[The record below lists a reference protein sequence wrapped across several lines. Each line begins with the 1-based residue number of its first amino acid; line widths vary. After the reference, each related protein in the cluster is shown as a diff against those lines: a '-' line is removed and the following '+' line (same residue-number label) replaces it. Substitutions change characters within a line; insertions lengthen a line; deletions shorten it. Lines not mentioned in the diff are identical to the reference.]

1 MFNAAN
7 LLPSVILRN
16 RSSVILRNRSSVIL
30 REPFA
35 SVIMREPFASVILR
49 EPFASVIL
57 RNKVTKDLAQDK
69 LRDRRIWLRINS
81 AYSTPSPGGRELEGG
96 GLTTISPSPCPLPS
110 REEWDSSRSLP

>member
-35 SVIMREPFASVILR
+35 SVILR
-49 EPFASVIL
+49 EPFAPVIL
-57 RNKVTKDLAQDK
+57 RE
-69 LRDRRIWLRINS
+69 RSDRRIWLRINS
-81 AYSTPSPGGRELEGG
+81 ATEESRQR
-96 GLTTISPSPCPLPS
+96 ISSVKA
-110 REEWDSSRSLP
+110 RDIDSSLRSE